1 MMPLKLSA
9 PAYSLAHRR
18 RLHVVATALI
28 TATLTLSACAGSA
41 SNGNSH
47 SAPLSSVAPSET
59 TPPTSSQTI
68 EETTKPQP
76 TSTEQKS
83 DGLPEGFLGTP
94 DTAEIDFDGTSGGEL
109 IPTTMRAGSHQGYD
123 RVVIEFAGAGIP
135 RWWAH
140 YTESTS
146 APGSGFPVPY
156 SGNIALEIGLEHT
169 PWPVSQELRD
179 AMLKPHAQTPGAGVV
194 RSVEFVSA
202 FEAQSHFVIGLDK
215 KVPYSITYLDGPP
228 RIVIDFLTNS

>member
-1 MMPLKLSA
+1 MIPLKFSA

-18 RLHVVATALI
+18 RLHVVA
-28 TATLTLSACAGSA
+28 ATLTTTTVTLSACAGSA
-41 SNGNSH
+41 SNDDSH

-76 TSTEQKS
+76 TSSEQNS

-94 DTAEIDFDGTSGGEL
+94 DTADIDFDGTSEGEL

-146 APGSGFPVPY
+146 APGSGFPCP
-156 SGNIALEIGLEHT
+156 T
-169 PWPVSQELRD
+169 PAISLS
-179 AMLKPHAQTPGAGVV
+179 K
-194 RSVEFVSA
+194 
-202 FEAQSHFVIGLDK
+202 
-215 KVPYSITYLDGPP
+215 
-228 RIVIDFLTNS
+228 